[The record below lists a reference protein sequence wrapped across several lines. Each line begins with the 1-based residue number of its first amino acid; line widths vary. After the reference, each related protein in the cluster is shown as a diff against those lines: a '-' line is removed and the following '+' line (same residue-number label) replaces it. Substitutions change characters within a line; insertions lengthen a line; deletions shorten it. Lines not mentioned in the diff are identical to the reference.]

1 MQKYNNRLVS
11 ATSMLNKA
19 KQHKYAVGHF
29 NINNLEW
36 TKAILEVAQSTNTP
50 IIIGVSE
57 GAIKYMGGFNTVA
70 NMVNGLLE
78 DLNITIPIALHLDH
92 GQTIESVK
100 KAIDAGFSSVM
111 YDGSHRTFEENIEN
125 TKIVLEYAQKHEVSV
140 ETEIGSIG
148 GEEDGVIGNGE
159 LGNPEEAKIMA
170 KTGINFLAAG
180 IGNIHGEYPSNWK
193 SLSFDTL
200 KELSE
205 ASNLPM
211 VLHGGSGIPQEQVK
225 KAISLGISKINVNT
239 ELQIAFCKGLRNYFD
254 NNKDKEHKGF
264 DPRKILKVGSE
275 EIKTTF
281 KELTSWFG
289 SQNKA

>member
-1 MQKYNNRLVS
+1 MKKYNNRLVS

-19 KQHKYAVGHF
+19 KQNKYAVGHF

-57 GAIKYMGGFNTVA
+57 GAIKYMGGFNTVS

-78 DLNITIPIALHLDH
+78 DLNITIPVALHLDH

-111 YDGSHRTFEENIEN
+111 YDGSHHKFEENIEN

-140 ETEIGSIG
+140 EAEIGSIG

-170 KTGINFLAAG
+170 ATGINFLAAG

-211 VLHGGSGIPQEQVK
+211 VLHGGSGIPQEQVE

-281 KELTSWFG
+281 KELISWFG